1 MHFRRDGESGARIL
15 IDTACDDVLTARSE
29 GEQPMERSKPALIRT
44 FQDFSARPWQIVGWP
59 PDAKVC
65 LVAALLVSLG
75 VFTYLAVHEVSRES
89 ITRDHVA
96 KSTRSPVPLST
107 TRPAFTAD
115 EEAYIRSLWPIH
127 GDVERGTMRMSL
139 GEIYYSI
146 HDMGQAELRK
156 RVDEALN
163 TYRLAEKRLRALR
176 PPSSLQRSHEDY
188 LAAIRLFQASATEV
202 RKMFQDGHE
211 DHLRAAH
218 PLSLE
223 GSNKIRKIGY
233 EFWPDEF
240 PPN

>member
-1 MHFRRDGESGARIL
+1 MRCTLLRRWFPH
-15 IDTACDDVLTARSE
+15 DVLTSLSE
-29 GEQPMERSKPALIRT
+29 DEEPMEHSRPASLRT
-44 FQDFSARPWQIVGWP
+44 LHDLPAKLWQFLSWPHKVRVG
-59 PDAKVC
+59 
-65 LVAALLVSLG
+65 LVAAILISLG
-75 VFTYLAVHEVSRES
+75 IFTHLVVHEVSREPP
-89 ITRDHVA
+89 TNDLV
-96 KSTRSPVPLST
+96 TRSARPLAAVPPA
-107 TRPAFTAD
+107 RPALTAD
-115 EEAYIRSLWPIH
+115 EEVYIRDLWPIH
-127 GDVERGTMRMSL
+127 GDVERSTMRMSL

-146 HDMGQAELRK
+146 HDMGQADLK
-156 RVDEALN
+156 NRVDEALA